1 MQSMKMIREISPYC
15 ELLFV
20 GFYVDTFDRSM
31 DDQRIK

>member
-1 MQSMKMIREISPYC
+1 MQSMKMIREVSPFC

-31 DDQRIK
+31 ADQRIK